1 MNPVSSLWS
10 TRQQTLAD
18 ASGSIYGVV
27 VGIVTDNQDPE
38 QLGRVKVK
46 LPWLADEAESNWA
59 RVATLMA
66 GNERGVFYL
75 PEVDDEVLL
84 AFEHG
89 DLRAPFVVGALWNGK
104 DKPPLTNANG
114 ENNQRLI
121 KSRSGLTILLDD
133 SAGAEKIEIADKE
146 GKQKVVIDMAGKKIV
161 ITSGGDLDITAE
173 QGAVAIKAKT
183 INLEASADVKIK
195 ATGALNTEGQSVN
208 IKGQPMVNIN

>member
-18 ASGSIYGVV
+18 ASGRIYGVV

>member
-1 MNPVSSLWS
+1 MNTLSSLWP

-18 ASGSIYGVV
+18 ASGRIYGVV

-46 LPWLADEAESNWA
+46 LPWLAEEAESNWA

-66 GNERGVFYL
+66 GNERGAFYL

-89 DLRAPFVVGALWNGK
+89 NLRTPFVVGALWNGK
-104 DKPPLTNANG
+104 DKPPLTNADG

-173 QGAVAIKAKT
+173 QGAVAIRAKT

-195 ATGALNTEGQSVN
+195 ATGALDTEGQSVN